1 VETTKTPSVKAELI
15 DPSIEN
21 TQPEHCNLSI
31 LFQKDGLVFSI
42 LRNDLGK
49 YIVLGEY
56 ESSGEMADVAGLFQF
71 TQQLQG
77 PFAEVHLGY
86 YTPKFT
92 LIPQSL
98 FDANDLTAYAQFQ
111 FKLEE
116 DEVIK
121 TDVLN
126 THGLIVVYAVKKS
139 IASLLDE
146 LFEFSKPRHA
156 ATFTIS
162 YYLDQYKNKP
172 GEHVH
177 VQLWRQHL
185 EVIAIKNGKLQ
196 VCSSFNFQTNED
208 VLYFILNIY
217 EQLDFNPEVVPV
229 KLSGDILKGTGLWHL
244 LEKYIRFVEL
254 ENRPK
259 AQYSHEFKNVP
270 EHRYNRV
277 FQAALC
283 A

>member
-1 VETTKTPSVKAELI
+1 VETTKTPSVKAELL

-21 TQPEHCNLSI
+21 TQPEICNLSI

-42 LRNDLGK
+42 LRNDVGK

-56 ESSGEMADVAGLFQF
+56 ESTGTEADLPALFAF

-98 FDANDLTAYAQFQ
+98 YRADHAETYAEFQ
-111 FKLEE
+111 FTLDE

-121 TDVLN
+121 TDVLS
-126 THGLIVVYAVKKS
+126 THGLVVLYAVKRPV
-139 IASLLDE
+139 ADLLEE

-172 GEHVH
+172 GEHIHVH
-177 VQLWRQHL
+177 LWHQHL
-185 EVIAIKNGKLQ
+185 EITAIQSGRLQ
-196 VCSSFNFQTNED
+196 VCSSFDFETDED
-208 VLYFILNIY
+208 VLYFILNVY
-217 EQLDFNPEVVPV
+217 EQLDFNPEAVPV
-229 KLSGDILKGTGLWHL
+229 KLAGDIAKGTRLWQL
-244 LEKYIRFVEL
+244 LETYIRYVEV
-254 ENRPK
+254 EDRPK
-259 AQYSHEFKNVP
+259 GQYSHEFKNVP
-270 EHRYNRV
+270 VHRYNRV
-277 FQAALC
+277 FQAAQC

>member
-1 VETTKTPSVKAELI
+1 METTKTPSVKTELI

-56 ESSGEMADVAGLFQF
+56 EASGEIKDLPGLFSF
-71 TQQLQG
+71 TEQLQG

-98 FDANDLTAYAQFQ
+98 YNADDKAAYAQFQ
-111 FKLEE
+111 FEVDESEE
-116 DEVIK
+116 IK
-121 TDVLN
+121 HDVLS
-126 THGLIVVYAVKKS
+126 THGLVVLYAMKKDVS
-139 IASLLDE
+139 QLLEE

-156 ATFTIS
+156 ATYTIS

-177 VQLWRQHL
+177 VQLWRRHL

-196 VCSSFNFQTNED
+196 VCSSFDFQTNED

-229 KLSGDILKGTGLWHL
+229 KLSGEILKGTELWQL
-244 LEKYIRFVEL
+244 LERYIRFVEL
-254 ENRPK
+254 EGRPNG
-259 AQYSHEFKNVP
+259 QYSHEFKNVP
-270 EHRYNRV
+270 THRYNRV
-277 FQAALC
+277 FQAAQC

>member
-1 VETTKTPSVKAELI
+1 METTKTPSVKTELI

-21 TQPEHCNLSI
+21 TQPENCKLSI

-42 LRNDLGK
+42 LRNDMGK

-56 ESSGEMADVAGLFQF
+56 ESSGELVDLPGLFSF
-71 TQQLQG
+71 TEQLQG
-77 PFAEVHLGY
+77 PFAEVSLGY

-92 LIPQSL
+92 LVPQSL
-98 FDANDLTAYAQFQ
+98 FSAEDITSYAKFQ
-111 FKLEE
+111 FELE
-116 DEVIK
+116 DD
-121 TDVLN
+121 DVLKYDVLP
-126 THGLIVVYAVKKS
+126 THGVVVLYAVNKN
-139 IASLLDE
+139 IAELVAE
-146 LFEFSKPRHA
+146 LFESSKPRHA

-162 YYLDQYKNKP
+162 YYLDLYKNKP

-196 VCSSFNFQTNED
+196 VCSSFDFQTDED

-217 EQLDFNPEVVPV
+217 EQLDFNPEDVPV
-229 KLSGDILKGTGLWHL
+229 KLSGEILKGTGIWQL
-244 LEKYIRFVEL
+244 LEQYIRFVEV
-254 ENRPK
+254 ESRPD
-259 AQYSHEFKNVP
+259 AQYSHEFKNIP
-270 EHRYNRV
+270 FHRYNRI
-277 FQAALC
+277 FQVAQC